1 MKKKIFKPEIESVIK
16 IQNYISEKIHTEKLT
31 DKNWF
36 KLNLIIEE
44 IVVNIVSY
52 GLKDRKNGFIEVGV
66 TSTDQGI
73 FLEISDNGV
82 AFNLLE
88 KKDPDIS
95 ADIKD
100 RNPGGLGIFLIKQ
113 IAKDV
118 QYARKDD
125 KNIIRLLIA

>member
-1 MKKKIFKPEIESVIK
+1 MKIKIFKPEIESVIK
-16 IQNYISEKIHTEKLT
+16 IQNYISENIHTEKLT
-31 DKNWF
+31 EKEWF

-52 GLKDRKNGFIEVGV
+52 GLKGREKGFIEVGV
-66 TSTDQGI
+66 KTTDQGV
-73 FLEISDNGV
+73 FLEIADNGV

-95 ADIKD
+95 AGIKD
-100 RNPGGLGIFLIKQ
+100 RNPGGLGIFLVKQ
-113 IAKDV
+113 IAKEV

-125 KNIIRLLIA
+125 KNIIRLWIA